1 MFKVKKSPASW
12 EKIIKVY
19 EQSNLGKAEFCY
31 KQKISA
37 GQFYYWCNK
46 LRPDL
51 KSEQH
56 VTVGKGESFLPV
68 KTSKKYEESFS
79 IKINNGIEIKF
90 ASFPEPLWI
99 AQVLS
104 SVGEANDQH

>member
-12 EKIIKVY
+12 EKIIKIY

-56 VTVGKGESFLPV
+56 VTVGKGESFLPIR
-68 KTSKKYEESFS
+68 TSEKKEKQFS

-90 ASFPEPLWI
+90 DSPPEPLWI
-99 AQVLS
+99 AQLLN
-104 SVGEANDQH
+104 SVERLNDKH